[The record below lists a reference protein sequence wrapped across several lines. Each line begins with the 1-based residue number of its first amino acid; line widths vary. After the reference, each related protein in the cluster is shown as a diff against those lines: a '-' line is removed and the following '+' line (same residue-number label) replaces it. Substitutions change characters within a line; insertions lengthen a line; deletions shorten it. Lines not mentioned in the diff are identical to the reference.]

1 MKTKWNQLFAERTR
15 NISGSQIRQYFA
27 LTERPEVISFAGG
40 FPGNEFFP
48 TAEIA
53 DAVSG
58 LMREEGRQSLQ
69 YSSTE
74 GSLELRTLI
83 AEKMGRQNAHC
94 NPENIIIT
102 DGSQQGIDLLSRILI
117 NPGDPVLVE
126 EPSYIGGTS
135 AFRSHG
141 GTPVGIKMDHN
152 GPLPLSMEKTI
163 SMLIAKGKQPKM
175 FYTVSNFQNP
185 TSTTTSYERRLEI
198 LKIASRYNIIIAED
212 NPYGELCYEG
222 EIPPSYKS
230 LDREERVVY
239 LGSFSK
245 VLIPGIRIGWMAGP
259 SPLIEKA
266 TLTKQSTDLCS
277 SSLGQQLACRLS
289 REGFVEKHTRKL
301 IDLYRQKRDVMIEA
315 MDHYFPPDIEFNRPS
330 GGFFVW
336 VNFPSSYPTSKEL
349 LELALQKNVAFV
361 HGEGFSNSGDGGTHS
376 ARFSFSQPPQEHI
389 KTGIKTLGNLFWE
402 IETRQSLT
410 ATVKI

>member
-1 MKTKWNQLFAERTR
+1 MKTKWDQLFAERTR
-15 NISGSQIRQYFA
+15 NICGSQIRQYFA

-53 DAVSG
+53 AAVSG
-58 LMREEGRQSLQ
+58 LMQEEGNRSLQ

-74 GSLELRTLI
+74 GSIELRSLI
-83 AEKMGRQNAHC
+83 AEKMNRQKAQC

-135 AFRSHG
+135 AFKSHG
-141 GTPVGIKMDHN
+141 GIPVGIKMDQD
-152 GPLPLSMEKTI
+152 GPLPLSMEKAI
-163 SMLIAKGKQPKM
+163 SMQITEGKQPKM

-185 TSTTTSYERRLEI
+185 TGVTTSYERRLEI
-198 LKIASRYNIIIAED
+198 LEIASRHNIIIVED

-245 VLIPGIRIGWMAGP
+245 ILTPGIRIGWMAGP
-259 SPLIEKA
+259 GPLIEKA
-266 TLTKQSTDLCS
+266 ILTKQSTDLCS
-277 SSLGQQLACRLS
+277 SSLGQQLAYRLS

-301 IDLYRQKRDVMIEA
+301 IDLYRRKRDIMIEA
-315 MDHYFPPDIEFNRPS
+315 MDHYFPPDIVYNKPR
-330 GGFFVW
+330 GGFFIW
-336 VNFPSSYPTSKEL
+336 VDFPSFYPTSKEL
-349 LELALQKNVAFV
+349 LELALQNNVAFV
-361 HGEGFSNSGDGGTHS
+361 HGEGFSNSEDGGTHS
-376 ARFSFSQPPQEHI
+376 ARFSFSQPLQEHI
-389 KTGIKTLGNLFWE
+389 ETGINKLGKLFRE
-402 IETRQSLT
+402 IETRQSLK
-410 ATVKI
+410 TVEKV